1 MNNSSSFNVTPS
13 PASAACVCDYAM
25 NSYIYVSNL
34 AAAVVSAPVA
44 AFTAISNVVIIAT
57 AIRTASLQT
66 PANILLCSIAFGD
79 FLVGVFTLPSLTV
92 ILVSRNARVDCCM
105 FEKLF
110 AVHMFSITVAMGS
123 LVQVCVMCWDR
134 LKATSNP
141 FLYRSVVSKKKMTVI
156 TVAVWVAWFINIFIG
171 ATVLPPVVK
180 AVKGAVE
187 TVALFSFLVVSQILT
202 SRAMRVHN
210 NSVADAIPQATAMS
224 REKKMAVTVRWI
236 IGASFVNGIPGIVFL
251 VSAVVI
257 GKDSLFCVLLLPWV
271 KIALFSNSAVNPI
284 IYFWR
289 HKNMRSAASKL
300 VRPACVSSVAPP
312 EWRCVS
318 E

>member
-13 PASAACVCDYAM
+13 LASAACVCDYSM
-25 NSYIYVSNL
+25 NSYIYVNNL
-34 AAAVVSAPVA
+34 AAAVVCALVA
-44 AFTAISNVVIIAT
+44 AFTAISNAVVIVT
-57 AIRTASLQT
+57 VIRTVSLHSA
-66 PANILLCSIAFGD
+66 ANILLCSIAFGD
-79 FLVGVFTLPSLTV
+79 FLVAVFTMPILIA
-92 ILVSRNARVDCCM
+92 ILVSRNARVDCCL

-110 AVHMFSITVAMGS
+110 AVHMFSMQVAKGS

-141 FLYRSVVSKKKMTVI
+141 FLYRSVVSKQKITVI
-156 TVAVWVAWFINIFIG
+156 TVAVWVAWFINIVIG
-171 ATVLPPVVK
+171 ATVLPPVAK
-180 AVKGAVE
+180 AVKAAVE

-236 IGASFVNGIPGIVFL
+236 IGAIFVNGIPAIVFL

-257 GKDSLFCVLLLPWV
+257 GKDSLFCSLLSPWG
-271 KIALFSNSAVNPI
+271 KIALFSNSAGNPI

-289 HKNMRSAASKL
+289 HNNMRSAASEL
-300 VRPACVSSVAPP
+300 VRPACVNSIAP
-312 EWRCVS
+312 S